1 MYKDYTNFCLG
12 IECVNSHW
20 KGDRSGAG
28 VMYKR
33 LPPAASCPKKV
44 APGLKPQN
52 FPFWPHFIYGLP
64 PYTHP
69 LRQPA
74 SSRVFQN
81 AQLCLATIHRK
92 PLPAPA
98 TPLPTLQHKVLFW
111 VPRKAQIVRAE
122 ICLSFARKIGYWHK
136 IKFHCKPGNWVN
148 KLLKL
153 FFYLC
158 ELRLELF
165 TYPGSS
171 GV

>member
-92 PLPAPA
+92 PLPPNS
-98 TPLPTLQHKVLFW
+98 PTQGALLSPSESTNSPGRNLSLF
-111 VPRKAQIVRAE
+111 
-122 ICLSFARKIGYWHK
+122 
-136 IKFHCKPGNWVN
+136 CKKNW
-148 KLLKL
+148 LL
-153 FFYLC
+153 
-158 ELRLELF
+158 
-165 TYPGSS
+165 T
-171 GV
+171 